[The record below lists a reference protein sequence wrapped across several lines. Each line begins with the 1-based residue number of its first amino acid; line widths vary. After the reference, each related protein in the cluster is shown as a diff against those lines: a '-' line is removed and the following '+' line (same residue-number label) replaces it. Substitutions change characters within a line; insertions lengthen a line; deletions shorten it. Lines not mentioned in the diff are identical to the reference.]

1 MAQSAQTDESTPLE
15 QLPPEVIDALPPDIV
30 AQLRSGELD
39 RIPAET
45 LEELRPDLADR
56 VPDSV
61 AEVASENPGL
71 AVVLVLIGVASILG
85 AIWGAMK
92 GFVKVALFFGLIAA
106 VAWFVF
112 FRA

>member
-1 MAQSAQTDESTPLE
+1 MAQTAQTDESTPLD
-15 QLPPEVIDALPPDIV
+15 QLPAEVIEALPPDIV
-30 AQLRSGELD
+30 EQLESGAID

-61 AEVASENPGL
+61 AEVASDNPGL
-71 AVVLVLIGVASILG
+71 AAVMIIIGIAAVFG

-92 GFVKVALFFGLIAA
+92 GFLKVTVVLGIVAA
-106 VAWFVF
+106 VAWYLL
-112 FRA
+112 FRG